1 MSKVINLGN
10 EENPTFE
17 ELQERINSE
26 RKELQERANNNAEIL
41 KVLFDNQS
49 KEAKVL
55 NHEGVQMIL
64 PIEKL
69 EMVIDDLNDLK
80 QWIEMY
86 DTIESF
92 LYE

>member
-1 MSKVINLGN
+1 MSKENN
-10 EENPTFE
+10 FENPTFE
-17 ELQERINSE
+17 ELQERINTE
-26 RKELQERANNNAEIL
+26 RKALQERANNNAEIL

-55 NHEGVQMIL
+55 NYKGIEMTL

-69 EMVIDDLNDLK
+69 EMVIKDLNDLK
-80 QWIEMY
+80 WWIERY